1 MTNHKM
7 LPCSACWTR
16 AEIQEVFNRLELLEE
31 KLSELLALQTKTDAQ
46 VNAWLDSKAFCAL
59 TGIKDKWSLHHYMS
73 KGIIHGD
80 AIRNIGTVQRP
91 RYRFHRTK
99 AVDQFLNSSR
109 RLRSLEQ

>member
-1 MTNHKM
+1 MQ
-7 LPCSACWTR
+7 PVPDGV
-16 AEIQEVFNRLELLEE
+16 EEVFARLQLIEE

-46 VNAWLDSKAFCAL
+46 ANAWLDSKAFCAL

-99 AVDQFLNSSR
+99 AVNQFLNR
-109 RLRSLEQ
+109 VKE